1 MYFKG
6 KELIKIK
13 LLVYFLSF
21 SHKED
26 LNTGI
31 TLRHMGSTWLNLSL
45 LQKISVQRKKEKG
58 QLLKLKKK

>member
-6 KELIKIK
+6 KELIQTK
-13 LLVYFLSF
+13 LLVYVLSF

-26 LNTGI
+26 LNMGI

-58 QLLKLKKK
+58 QLLKLKKE